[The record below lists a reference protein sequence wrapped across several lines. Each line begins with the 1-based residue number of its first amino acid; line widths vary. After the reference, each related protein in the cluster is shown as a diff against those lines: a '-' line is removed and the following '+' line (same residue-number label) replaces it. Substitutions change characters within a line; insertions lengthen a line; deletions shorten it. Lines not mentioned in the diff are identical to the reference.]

1 MTKSKLHPHGGGMPP
16 RTGYD
21 PSVRTPSLSDDDI
34 YEAIIDQEHD
44 HGPLEDGHIVED
56 IQDLDHILDSI
67 EVSTD
72 VTDDIDLVASDSA
85 ALMQNCLDEN

>member
-1 MTKSKLHPHGGGMPP
+1 MSGAKANPFCDLRLAYKVMRLNAI
-16 RTGYD
+16 
-21 PSVRTPSLSDDDI
+21 SLTLVFVF
-34 YEAIIDQEHD
+34 A
-44 HGPLEDGHIVED
+44 LLAF
-56 IQDLDHILDSI
+56 QDLDPILDSI